1 MSRALSQSLSP
12 NPAPIYVGIDVAGQ
26 KLDVAT
32 SVSTK
37 VSTFSNDPQGFSK
50 LLDFLTPLKPALIVL
65 EATGGLER
73 ALWQW
78 LDEHALPVALI
89 NPRQARD
96 FAKAHNRLA
105 KTDAIDARTL
115 AEFASVIQ
123 PRITA
128 FPGQIK
134 LQLQSLVTRRRQ
146 IIDMLT
152 QETNRLSRQAD
163 DACRDMIQQAIE
175 FYSQQLEAVGKQIT
189 TLIEQDETMC
199 QQRKLLQSVPGVG
212 PAVSAALITQLPE
225 LGKLNRQQIA
235 KLVGVAPIN
244 RDSGLMRGRRTTGGG
259 RATVRQPL
267 YMAALVATS
276 RNDRIRAFYQHL
288 IAQGKSKKTALIA
301 CMRKLLII
309 LNSMLKNQQSW
320 ENQTKMA

>member
-1 MSRALSQSLSP
+1 MSRALSQSLSAD
-12 NPAPIYVGIDVAGQ
+12 PAPIYVGIDVAGR

-37 VSTFSNDPQGFSK
+37 VTTFTNDLEGFSK
-50 LLDFLTPLKPALIVL
+50 LLDLLAPLKPALIVL

-128 FPGQIK
+128 FPGQIALK
-134 LQLQSLVTRRRQ
+134 LQSLVARRRQ

-152 QETNRLSRQAD
+152 QEKNRLSRQAD

-175 FYSQQLEAVGKQIT
+175 FYNQQLVAVGKQIT
-189 TLIEQDETMC
+189 SLIEQDQAMS
-199 QQRKLLQSVPGVG
+199 QQRKLLQSVPGIG
-212 PAVSAALITQLPE
+212 PAVSAALITRLPE

-276 RNDRIRAFYQHL
+276 RNDRIRTFYQHL
-288 IAQGKSKKTALIA
+288 IAQGKSKMTALIA

-320 ENQTKMA
+320 ENQTKLA